1 MTHRVVGLW
10 AVSVWPPTETAGIIY
25 IEVRILILNSL
36 VYLMCASI
44 FNVSPAVG
52 FIPRLRSLAFASK
65 SRNCRRCEDNGAI
78 TWSMDLLINKIV
90 VVLDLSRCFSCH
102 DTKLCYTGP
111 YGPGTAPYRGS
122 TGERE
127 VSVCV

>member
-1 MTHRVVGLW
+1 
-10 AVSVWPPTETAGIIY
+10 
-25 IEVRILILNSL
+25 
-36 VYLMCASI
+36 MCASI
-44 FNVSPAVG
+44 FNVSPGVG

-65 SRNCRRCEDNGAI
+65 SRNCRRYEDNGAI

-102 DTKLCYTGP
+102 DTKLCHTGS
-111 YGPGTAPYRGS
+111 YGPETALYRGS